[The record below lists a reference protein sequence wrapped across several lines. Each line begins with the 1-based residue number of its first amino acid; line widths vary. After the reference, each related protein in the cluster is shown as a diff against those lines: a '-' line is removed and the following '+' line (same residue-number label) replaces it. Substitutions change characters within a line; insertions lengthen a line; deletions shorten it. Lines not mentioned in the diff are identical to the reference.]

1 MQTLALRA
9 PLTRLH
15 SLRPKLL
22 FFYSTSAD
30 DPPHRR
36 RPESYH
42 SSSVRRQHEEESRS
56 VRVTVWWDFENCSI
70 PNGVN
75 VFRVA
80 QRITSVLRS
89 NGIKGPVTINA
100 FGDVAQLSRA
110 TQEALTSTGVCLT
123 HVPHSGKNSSDRFFM
138 ADLIYWVS
146 HNPPPMHFFLISGDR
161 DFANILHR
169 LRMSNYNI
177 LLASSDC
184 ASSVLWSSATIMWPW
199 NGLVRGED
207 VVVKHFNHP
216 PDGFYGSWYGHYK
229 GILDDPFENMD
240 QTTISQPKESMEQI
254 ADTKPR
260 PIPKALVNGISRILN
275 FYPEGIT
282 LSELRA
288 ELMRNNLNMEKDFFG
303 YKNFSHLLSSLTN
316 ILRFKPHPSGEG
328 QPLVV
333 STRKKLVEPVEAT
346 PKPVMEKMVSNEDK
360 ERTSTKSIKQ
370 PSPATG
376 PIISPSSKSKE
387 TDVATS
393 AASISTR
400 KDVTDRQ
407 PASIDADANLRETSS
422 GIVATNTLSS
432 QQKPDTAGEGLFRKF
447 WRALTGNKAVQSSEE
462 CAVVLDSDKEA
473 SPKMEPSK
481 QRGGSSRKA
490 HSEDKKIHTKNGP
503 SHSVVNSQS
512 SNMNKSPSTDKLS
525 RQPENCIDT
534 PNIDSSY
541 VNGVARWWKF
551 LFHGSESPDD
561 RSVSIDTSAKEN
573 DSGTPGKLVEGLAQ
587 ASCRLEAHD
596 IFSKSHFWNS
606 LELFLHDSKG
616 TDLILKSRTREEL
629 VHGLQNESPSFLK
642 GLEENHLHYL
652 VDLLVSEK
660 KWVEEYSFQTFP
672 FKLVMPAR
680 DSVPPNSQSPN
691 GLSSLFTNGP
701 SQSKP
706 EKGHNFAKK
715 KTRSREEILCDCHK
729 LLVELLKE
737 NPDGFNMCTFKPAFI
752 QKYGYILDHQML
764 GYPKLASLLNIMPGV
779 RLESSFILPAGKFC
793 LDSGGKKLAADET
806 ICQSPEVDRGETIN
820 LNSKGPSSG
829 DESAWEELGPVTE
842 TGNKVS
848 FSEASLSDEDFTD
861 SEDDDVSRF
870 TESESQHKTGEE
882 ESSALLQVLDSW
894 YSSKESE
901 KDQMKTADGLV
912 DCSGNN
918 AQNSSNQKASNFSKL
933 KTKHHRTYSFVSDS
947 VDEKEKLVDSILES
961 LKKGGP
967 SKVHS

>member
-1 MQTLALRA
+1 MQTLTLRA
-9 PLTRLH
+9 SLTRLH
-15 SLRPKLL
+15 FLRPKLL
-22 FFYSTSAD
+22 LFYSTAAD
-30 DPPHRR
+30 DPLHRR

-42 SSSVRRQHEEESRS
+42 SSSLRRQHEEESRS

-70 PNGVN
+70 PYGVN

-80 QRITSVLRS
+80 QRITSALRS

-100 FGDVAQLSRA
+100 FGDVAQLSRT

-146 HNPPPMHFFLISGDR
+146 QNPPPMHFFLISGDR

-184 ASSVLWSSATIMWPW
+184 ASSVLWSSATIIWPW

-229 GILDDPFENMD
+229 GVLDDPFENMD
-240 QTTISQPKESMEQI
+240 QTTISQPKEFMEQI

-260 PIPKALVNGISRILN
+260 PIPKALVNGIRRILN
-275 FYPEGIT
+275 LYPEGIT

-288 ELMRNNLNMEKDFFG
+288 ELMRNNLNMDKDFFG
-303 YKNFSHLLSSLTN
+303 YKKFSHLLSSLTN
-316 ILRFKPHPSGEG
+316 ILQFKPHLSGEG

-333 STRKKLVEPVEAT
+333 SARKKLVEPVELTA
-346 PKPVMEKMVSNEDK
+346 KPVMEKTVSNEDK
-360 ERTSTKSIKQ
+360 EQASTKSITHS
-370 PSPATG
+370 SPADG
-376 PIISPSSKSKE
+376 PIISPSSTSKE

-400 KDVTDRQ
+400 KDVTDPR
-407 PASIDADANLRETSS
+407 PTPINADANLKETSS
-422 GIVATNTLSS
+422 GITATNTLSS
-432 QQKPDTAGEGLFRKF
+432 HQKPDTAGEGLFRKL

-462 CAVVLDSDKEA
+462 CAVVLYSDNNQA
-473 SPKMEPSK
+473 SLKMEPSK
-481 QRGGSSRKA
+481 EGGGSSGTA
-490 HSEDKKIHTKNGP
+490 HSEDKKVHTKNGP
-503 SHSVVNSQS
+503 SPLVINSQS
-512 SNMNKSPSTDKLS
+512 LDVNKSPSKDKLS
-525 RQPENCIDT
+525 RQSENCIDV
-534 PNIDSSY
+534 PNISSSY
-541 VNGVARWWKF
+541 VNRVARWWRF
-551 LFHGSESPDD
+551 LLYGSQGPDD
-561 RSVSIDTSAKEN
+561 SSVSIDMSAKGH
-573 DSGTPGKLVEGLAQ
+573 DSGTPGKYVEGLAQ

-596 IFSKSHFWNS
+596 SFSKSHFWNS
-606 LELFLHDSKG
+606 LEQFLLDSKG
-616 TDLILKSRTREEL
+616 TDLIIKSGTREEL
-629 VHGLQNESPSFLK
+629 VHGLQKESPSFLK
-642 GLEENHLHYL
+642 GLGENHLHHL
-652 VDLLVSEK
+652 VDLLVSQK
-660 KWVEEYSFQTFP
+660 KWLEESSSQAFP
-672 FKLVMPAR
+672 FRLVMPAR
-680 DSVPPNSQSPN
+680 DNVPSNSQSSN
-691 GLSSLFTNGP
+691 GLSSLFTSGA

-706 EKGHNFAKK
+706 EKGHDLTKK

-737 NPDGFNMCTFKPAFI
+737 NPDGFNMCSFKPAFI

-764 GYPKLASLLNIMPGV
+764 GYPKLASLLNIMPGA

-793 LDSGGKKLAADET
+793 LDSGSEKLAADET
-806 ICQSPEVDRGETIN
+806 IHHSAEADRGETVD
-820 LNSKGPSSG
+820 LNSRGPSSG
-829 DESAWEELGPVTE
+829 DESAWEELGPVAE
-842 TGNKVS
+842 TGDKVG

-861 SEDDDVSRF
+861 SEDDVSRF

-901 KDQMKTADGLV
+901 KDQTKTADGLV

-918 AQNSSNQKASNFSKL
+918 AQNSSNQKASNFSKI

-961 LKKGGP
+961 LKKSGP
-967 SKVHS
+967 SKLHS